1 MIPFHFIET
10 AKAIHLDDDTIKI
23 VLAIDA
29 DKKIVAI
36 KELRIR
42 TGCGL
47 SEAKWLVENHPQ
59 LAPRFN
65 PPPKPHPMLIVI
77 DKLEDACQDAANDDT
92 CVAGVEPIECQE
104 LCRLARIALSLGHG
118 R

>member
-47 SEAKWLVENHPQ
+47 SEAKWLGRQEAYGRTRS
-59 LAPRFN
+59 LAG
-65 PPPKPHPMLIVI
+65 
-77 DKLEDACQDAANDDT
+77 A
-92 CVAGVEPIECQE
+92 
-104 LCRLARIALSLGHG
+104 
-118 R
+118 